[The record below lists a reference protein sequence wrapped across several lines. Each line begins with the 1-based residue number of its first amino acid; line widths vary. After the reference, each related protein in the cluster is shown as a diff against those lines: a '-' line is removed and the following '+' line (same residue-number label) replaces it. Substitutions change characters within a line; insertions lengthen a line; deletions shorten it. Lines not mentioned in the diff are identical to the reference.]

1 MIIIIEFILT
11 SDLTQKSHEPPS
23 NKKYSSTAYSKQ
35 ISLDASK
42 RNDDETLQSTVK
54 RYNALRYKK
63 EYNGLHYTSHIKAYI
78 LTRILFLY

>member
-42 RNDDETLQSTVK
+42 RNDDEPLQTTVK
-54 RYNALRYKK
+54 RYIALRYKQK
-63 EYNGLHYTSHIKAYI
+63 YNGLHYS
-78 LTRILFLY
+78 

>member
-42 RNDDETLQSTVK
+42 RNDDETQQTTVK
-54 RYNALRYKK
+54 RYTALRYKQ
-63 EYNGLHYTSHIKAYI
+63 EHNGLHYS
-78 LTRILFLY
+78 